1 MNESKKLIFE
11 LSSQDLKIRTLL
23 NREFLA
29 VDIDAI
35 SNVYPNRNK
44 SHFTEEAMKKAIPT
58 FYEKPILGA
67 FDVLRDDYLGHNTS
81 ILSDEFGVHEDTTGG
96 RNEVPLG
103 LVRHSDKVELVEK
116 NGQKWIS
123 LSAALWVNYSYRQVK
138 KLLKSKGK
146 KVSVEVEV
154 TKYHMDENDIEVI
167 DEFSLMGITI
177 LGSDYTEAIPNA
189 NISIPELMETE
200 SYQLQKKSLTFAY
213 QELDKSLGVTPESSD
228 NTIENFSDTPI
239 NNEDT
244 EEIAM
249 DNNNERGG
257 ETVPMFTM
265 EEKKQI
271 LRDAL
276 KDGEHY
282 VYVFDLNDD
291 EVYYEDS
298 EGTFA
303 APYTISTTED
313 GKAIASV
320 DVSAKVPILCSWK
333 KYSENENPE
342 AEKENFEEK
351 EVEAEDKKENESED
365 ERKKDEAA
373 EGECKLSEDECK
385 LSEEEKREDSASE
398 EECKLSDGEPCE
410 CESAEKCDDDKPCEY
425 AAEEPADNKEE
436 EVKEEEPSE
445 KQEESAENKEDEA
458 ASEPEAECEMAEE
471 ENPENECK
479 MSEDDEDDKN
489 DTDED
494 DKNDKEENSAEGE
507 PCECALTFTVGEKTY
522 SADEFKAEFE
532 AMSAKIAEYEA
543 KIAEYESQ
551 FAQAKNSEIYTY
563 VCSVI
568 DSEEDLTAENK
579 EVIKNAMKENCDKG
593 TYSANDEAQ
602 EATEHFIADALYQ
615 QKKMSKNAK
624 SEKDFS
630 VSIVKET
637 STVVTN
643 NSGLEDLKDA
653 IANLQKI

>member
-1 MNESKKLIFE
+1 
-11 LSSQDLKIRTLL
+11 
-23 NREFLA
+23 
-29 VDIDAI
+29 
-35 SNVYPNRNK
+35 
-44 SHFTEEAMKKAIPT
+44 MKKAIPT

-67 FDVLRDDYLGHNTS
+67 FDVLKDDYLGHNTS
-81 ILSDEFGVHEDTTGG
+81 ILLDEFGVHEDTTGG

-154 TKYHMDENDIEVI
+154 TKYHMDENNIEVI

-200 SYQLQKKSLTFAY
+200 SYQQQKKSLTFAY

-244 EEIAM
+244 EEITM

-271 LRDAL
+271 LRDVIG
-276 KDGEHY
+276 KSDGHY
-282 VYVFDLNDD
+282 VYILDLSDD
-291 EVYYEDS
+291 EVFYEDD
-298 EGTFA
+298 EGTFV
-303 APYTISTTED
+303 APYTITIAED
-313 GKAIASV
+313 GKAVASV
-320 DVSAKVPILCSWK
+320 DESAKAPIMCTWK

-351 EVEAEDKKENESED
+351 EVEAEDNKENESED
-365 ERKKDEAA
+365 EKKEDEAA

-385 LSEEEKREDSASE
+385 LSEEEKKEDNASEEEKKEDNASE
-398 EECKLSDGEPCE
+398 EECKLSEGEPCE
-410 CESAEKCDDDKPCEY
+410 CESAEKCDDGEPCEC
-425 AAEEPADNKEE
+425 ASEESADEKKEE
-436 EVKEEEPSE
+436 ET
-445 KQEESAENKEDEA
+445 DT
-458 ASEPEAECEMAEE
+458 EPEAECKMAEE

-479 MSEDDEDDKN
+479 MSEDDRDDVKD

-494 DKNDKEENSAEGE
+494 DSDDKEENSAEGE

-532 AMSAKIAEYEA
+532 AMSAKVAEYEA
-543 KIAEYESQ
+543 KIAEYEAQ

-579 EVIKNAMKENCDKG
+579 EIIKNAMKENCDKS

-602 EATEHFIADALYQ
+602 EATEHLIADALYQ

-637 STVVTN
+637 STVVAN
-643 NSGLEDLKDA
+643 NSGLEGLKDA